1 MATAL
6 VLLAT
11 KSLVQARMPLLG
23 PAQLVDI
30 HLLEL
35 VPYNFSVLKGKITVP
50 MLMVLRF
57 RGLGSLRS
65 ISNIKESGK

>member
-35 VPYNFSVLKGKITVP
+35 VPYNLCPQRENHCSHAHGP
-50 MLMVLRF
+50 
-57 RGLGSLRS
+57 S
-65 ISNIKESGK
+65 IQGTGQPEVHQ